1 MAHTG
6 RDSFVKDSVI
16 TDDDEPIMVS
26 DERRV
31 MVDNN
36 DPTII
41 RSKNKV
47 LIPVNNE
54 PVLVETGVHGTI
66 ITVNRFKHYAFLKRN
81 DKNQYKDIFAREASI
96 INQSSQ
102 RKFFLSDKCKFD
114 VIKTIK
120 GLEAVNIQITER
132 NIKSISQL
140 PKIPKKKENN
150 EEQME
155 MLKDVFKSTIAE
167 LFIETLKKK

>member
-6 RDSFVKDSVI
+6 GDSFVKDSVI
-16 TDDDEPIMVS
+16 TDDDEPMIVG
-26 DERRV
+26 DDRRV

-36 DPTII
+36 DQTII

-47 LIPVNNE
+47 LIPINNE
-54 PVLVETGVHGTI
+54 SVLV
-66 ITVNRFKHYAFLKRN
+66 
-81 DKNQYKDIFAREASI
+81 DIFAREASI
-96 INQSSQ
+96 INQSYP

-114 VIKTIK
+114 VIKTNK

-140 PKIPKKKENN
+140 PKIPRKKENN
-150 EEQME
+150 EQQME
-155 MLKDVFKSTIAE
+155 ILKDILKSTMYDLINF
-167 LFIETLKKK
+167 LFGLN

>member
-6 RDSFVKDSVI
+6 GDSFVKDSVI
-16 TDDDEPIMVS
+16 TDDDEPIMVG
-26 DERRV
+26 DERRVMVGDDRRV

-81 DKNQYKDIFAREASI
+81 DKNQYKDIFAQEASI

-102 RKFFLSDKCKFD
+102 RKFFVSDKCKFD

-140 PKIPKKKENN
+140 PKIPKKKRKIMRN
-150 EEQME
+150 
-155 MLKDVFKSTIAE
+155 KWKC
-167 LFIETLKKK
+167 

>member
-6 RDSFVKDSVI
+6 GDSFVKDSVI
-16 TDDDEPIMVS
+16 TDDDEPMIVG
-26 DERRV
+26 DDRRV

-36 DPTII
+36 DSTII

-47 LIPVNNE
+47 LIPINNE
-54 PVLVETGVHGTI
+54 PVLVDTGVHGTI
-66 ITVNRFKHYAFLKRN
+66 ITVNRVKHYAFLKRN

-96 INQSSQ
+96 INQSYQ

-120 GLEAVNIQITER
+120 
-132 NIKSISQL
+132 
-140 PKIPKKKENN
+140 ENN
-150 EEQME
+150 EQLME

-167 LFIETLKKK
+167 LFIEASKKNK

>member
-1 MAHTG
+1 MVG
-6 RDSFVKDSVI
+6 DERRVMVGDERRVMVGDERRVMVG
-16 TDDDEPIMVS
+16 DD
-26 DERRV
+26 RRV

-81 DKNQYKDIFAREASI
+81 DKNQYKDIFAQEASI

-102 RKFFLSDKCKFD
+102 RKFFVSDKCKFD

-120 GLEAVNIQITER
+120 GLEA
-132 NIKSISQL
+132 
-140 PKIPKKKENN
+140 ENN

-167 LFIETLKKK
+167 LFIETLKKNKK